1 MRSTIEAGIQQGQRP
16 YSQTEN
22 GTPILFYVHQLLS
35 YFMKISY
42 LINNGKHQ
50 MTLLLIYARP

>member
-1 MRSTIEAGIQQGQRP
+1 MIKTGLQQGQRP
-16 YSQTEN
+16 YSQMED

-35 YFMKISY
+35 YFMNISY
-42 LINNGKHQ
+42 LINNGKQQ